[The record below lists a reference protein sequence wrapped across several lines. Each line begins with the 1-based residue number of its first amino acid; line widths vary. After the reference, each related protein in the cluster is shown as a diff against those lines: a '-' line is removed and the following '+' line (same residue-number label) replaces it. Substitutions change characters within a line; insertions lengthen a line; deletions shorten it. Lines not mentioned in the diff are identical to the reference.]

1 MRDRRARTARDSRSY
16 FSPVQVSA
24 VTGWLRNTTVGAV
37 SSVSDLLNGANPATA
52 TGTARPTGNA
62 DGSMTFASPNNLSWP
77 VASNNSATVR
87 FGIFWW
93 IKPTSFAGFP
103 LIICARPG
111 GADAYS
117 LSFNTGGTLSISVWS
132 SAGVRRQAD
141 TTRVFVTGTK
151 YPMSFE
157 YDGGQSA
164 EADRCYLNMGA
175 GKEPLTFSVDTA
187 MPAVARTPSGA
198 IIIGAFAA
206 AGGQPYAGD
215 GGRSLFTL
223 QGPGGISGG
232 GLLTTSERANITAFE
247 PL

>member
-1 MRDRRARTARDSRSY
+1 MRDRRSRTARDSR
-16 FSPVQVSA
+16 FFVPTQASA
-24 VTGWLRNTTVGAV
+24 VSGWLRNTTTGPV
-37 SSVSDLLNGANPATA
+37 SSVADLLNGSNPATA
-52 TGTARPTGNA
+52 SGTARPTGNA

-77 VASNNSATVR
+77 VAANNSATVR
-87 FGIFWW
+87 FGVFAW

-103 LIICARPG
+103 LIVCLRPG
-111 GADAYS
+111 GGDAFS
-117 LSFNTGGTLSISVWS
+117 LSFNTNGTFSISVWS

-141 TTRVFVTGTK
+141 STRVFVIGTK

-157 YDGGQSA
+157 YDGGQTA
-164 EADRCYLNMGA
+164 ESDKCYLNMGS
-175 GKEPLTFSVDTA
+175 GKEALNFSADTA
-187 MPAVARTPSGA
+187 MPAVARTPTGS

-215 GGRSLFTL
+215 IGKNIFPL

-232 GLLTTSERANITAFE
+232 GLLTTSERSNLAGFE